1 VVMFD
6 VLFKMICGFIGLFVV
21 CVGLGPSPQVF
32 LGLLSFNLF
41 LMIVLL
47 IISINEA
54 KKTPKLKMKRRKR
67 DIYSY
72 Y

>member
-1 VVMFD
+1 MVMFD
-6 VLFKMICGFIGLFVV
+6 VLFKIVWGFVGLFVV
-21 CVGLGPSPQVF
+21 CVGLGPSSQVF

>member
-1 VVMFD
+1 MAMFD
-6 VLFKMICGFIGLFVV
+6 VLFKMICCFIGVFVV

-54 KKTPKLKMKRRKR
+54 KKTPKSKMKRRKH